1 MPAENPPP
9 SLIDRLNR
17 NLLNLTIGYENILLT
32 ITYGKIGMWLGRRAE
47 RGEISKIMHEITA
60 VDPKLTCEMD
70 LLAEFPDIERM
81 AGSGLILLSY
91 RRKGNKY
98 RAIFNAPLVREEALE
113 CLLDS
118 IDHELEMRDIEKTIL
133 WEADDEKIRLLFNK
147 LNASGIAKSINI
159 STSED

>member
-1 MPAENPPP
+1 MPDENPHP
-9 SLIDRLNR
+9 SLIDSLNC

-32 ITYGKIGMWLGRRAE
+32 ITYGKIRMWLGRRAE
-47 RGEISKIMHEITA
+47 RGDISRIMHVIRT

-81 AGSGLILLSY
+81 AGRGLNLLSY
-91 RRKGNKY
+91 RRKGDKY
-98 RAIFNAPLVREEALE
+98 RAIFNAPLIKEEVLE

-118 IDHELEMRDIEKTIL
+118 IDHELEMSDIEKTIL
-133 WEADDEKIRLLFNK
+133 WEADDEKIRLLLNK

-159 STSED
+159 STSDD